1 MERDTALT
9 LVLLLPL
16 PRLPP
21 AQLGWAGFFQTRGRS
36 PKWGRGGGAHPTPWP
51 QLPGLLLVQT
61 PFLL

>member
-21 AQLGWAGFFQTRGRS
+21 AQLGWAGFFQTTGRT
-36 PKWGRGGGAHPTPWP
+36 PRWGEAGN
-51 QLPGLLLVQT
+51 L
-61 PFLL
+61 